1 MSLVFTRVTLFGG
14 AKSRHKQGY
23 TLPQPCCLWPV
34 VFRHRF
40 VSIMLGRKPHAVTV
54 VQGVAGS
61 RPAANHLMAALQQHD
76 LFLYFG
82 HGAAEQCLPLS
93 ALRRLDSCAAALLMG
108 CSSGRLRSA
117 GQYEA
122 AGPVWSYLMAG
133 RPSWHGMRAPKAHLL
148 DNLSLTTLNLNPQ
161 PQTSAKTCPESD
173 LSHPLPQQQPRVP
186 TSFPLHFVQWFNP
199 AVWLKPTCGKSMSRA
214 CPKKGCLG

>member
-1 MSLVFTRVTLFGG
+1 MLCNCGFDTKVAVGVLQLFGVLQLCLSSFSIKLPIGCRIQPGCASCSQTFDIVLTEHKVGTSYTFHRPACLWAVVFTPSICPRN
-14 AKSRHKQGY
+14 AKEE
-23 TLPQPCCLWPV
+23 TMCC
-34 VFRHRF
+34 HCC
-40 VSIMLGRKPHAVTV
+40 

-133 RPSWHGMRAPKAHLL
+133 EPSWPACSG
-148 DNLSLTTLNLNPQ
+148 
-161 PQTSAKTCPESD
+161 SA
-173 LSHPLPQQQPRVP
+173 V
-186 TSFPLHFVQWFNP
+186 
-199 AVWLKPTCGKSMSRA
+199 A
-214 CPKKGCLG
+214 